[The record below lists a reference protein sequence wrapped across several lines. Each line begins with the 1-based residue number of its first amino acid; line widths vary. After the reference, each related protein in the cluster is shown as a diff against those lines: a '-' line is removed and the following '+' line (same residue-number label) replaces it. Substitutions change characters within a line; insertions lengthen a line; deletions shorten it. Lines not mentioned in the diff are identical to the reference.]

1 MARNFA
7 KTRAVTGG
15 VLTKG
20 GSRTDRSQSF
30 SRNFGGPMARK
41 NFGNDR
47 SRRRARFRQIFIQI
61 RAILAIFRPFEVF
74 TERPIVALVPMWLEF
89 GGGTPSFLAHPLS
102 LPDYLLSQKHQHFNI
117 LFTKRLVQETT
128 SCNCIKQIKHLPP
141 YEQKS
146 HLENH
151 QWACIED

>member
-1 MARNFA
+1 
-7 KTRAVTGG
+7 
-15 VLTKG
+15 
-20 GSRTDRSQSF
+20 
-30 SRNFGGPMARK
+30 MARK

-102 LPDYLLSQKHQHFNI
+102 LPELLLYMH
-117 LFTKRLVQETT
+117 
-128 SCNCIKQIKHLPP
+128 
-141 YEQKS
+141 S
-146 HLENH
+146 HLHIRTYVYVRMYVRMYVRTNVRTYVR
-151 QWACIED
+151 AYVRMYVRMYVRAYVYMRVLVCTYVRPAL

>member
-1 MARNFA
+1 M
-7 KTRAVTGG
+7 TGG
-15 VLTKG
+15 VLADG
-20 GSRTDRSQSF
+20 GSGTDRSRSF

-102 LPDYLLSQKHQHFNI
+102 LPEAI
-117 LFTKRLVQETT
+117 
-128 SCNCIKQIKHLPP
+128 
-141 YEQKS
+141 
-146 HLENH
+146 
-151 QWACIED
+151 A